1 MKVPALLQAPKS
13 IGLAQGRQ
21 ATIISSVEKYQGLHP
36 GESEDCKKQ
45 TLLLKDAQNLTCSE
59 IKHRGSNLKGA
70 WGQIH
75 LLILEGLAEGKWD
88 SH

>member
-1 MKVPALLQAPKS
+1 MGLLNPRGPAMGRCIHRTS
-13 IGLAQGRQ
+13 GVEGQG
-21 ATIISSVEKYQGLHP
+21 VLHT

-59 IKHRGSNLKGA
+59 IKHRGSTLKGA

-75 LLILEGLAEGKWD
+75 LLILEGLPREAGGKWD
-88 SH
+88 SR

>member
-36 GESEDCKKQ
+36 GESKGYGKPKFLSQRAGAQ
-45 TLLLKDAQNLTCSE
+45 THPL
-59 IKHRGSNLKGA
+59 
-70 WGQIH
+70 
-75 LLILEGLAEGKWD
+75 
-88 SH
+88 

>member
-1 MKVPALLQAPKS
+1 MGLLNPRGPAMGRCSPRTS
-13 IGLAQGRQ
+13 GVEGQG
-21 ATIISSVEKYQGLHP
+21 VLHT